1 MSHSSQKIKKDS
13 NLTIN
18 AQITPK
24 MNISNLSSFSKV
36 NNIKNISHEMPI
48 MITPLDFIKQKKK
61 FIIQDSFDKRGA
73 KNFLKSKE
81 EAMMEIKLDDEILE
95 ETKDKNKYNTN
106 SSFFETKPDTNYS
119 KNNDKIR
126 KRTNTI
132 SPVLRKK
139 KSKFG
144 KSKNNQFGKIID
156 DDANNIFINNK
167 NLENSKGSDLVY
179 KFILEN
185 ANETEDNFQKKYEK
199 IKKIAKNKQKNK
211 NLDKNKYHTTIDN
224 NQGNLPKF
232 NSAKAK
238 KKRIS
243 IFDFSEHAKNLMKNA
258 GLDES
263 SISFS
268 NDNNKKSAKR
278 NSDNSI
284 KNSGKKNNAFLEQK
298 DLNLENIKSGV
309 SIFSIIDNLG

>member
-18 AQITPK
+18 AQIIPK

-167 NLENSKGSDLVY
+167 NLENSKGSDFVY
-179 KFILEN
+179 KFFLEN

-199 IKKIAKNKQKNK
+199 IMENAKNKQKNT
-211 NLDKNKYHTTIDN
+211 NLKQNKYHTTIDI
-224 NQGNLPKF
+224 NQGNIQKF

-238 KKRIS
+238 RKRLS
-243 IFDFSEHAKNLMKNA
+243 IFDFS
-258 GLDES
+258 
-263 SISFS
+263 
-268 NDNNKKSAKR
+268 
-278 NSDNSI
+278 
-284 KNSGKKNNAFLEQK
+284 
-298 DLNLENIKSGV
+298 
-309 SIFSIIDNLG
+309 